1 MCFFHANRFY
11 RCVVIDCNHEVSC
24 KSKVKVKCKPI
35 WWWAKRWAHPR
46 ESIVNHRAAVLWQL
60 LFTEWSAPDGDT
72 PQPNKVDKLSCQDQ
86 IPNIKYHQNQDQTID
101 CATMAHSFGHNNQQQ
116 TDLSCFSYV
125 TVGVLTSTA
134 AVQQLHRTSTRRAT
148 ASSSSSTA
156 QGALD
161 RLRAFSS
168 IRRQPATVP
177 AIPAIPAISAIS
189 SGINQNGSGTMGVV
203 GVPQHPSSSTN
214 SILQA
219 SLSSPPKLR
228 PAVDLTDPAN
238 SHPNKPVSIPSSRH
252 PLQASR
258 SFHDMPKCYTV
269 QEHVDD
275 DEIDD
280 EKERPNYVDNEQ
292 VTSHP
297 Q

>member
-1 MCFFHANRFY
+1 
-11 RCVVIDCNHEVSC
+11 
-24 KSKVKVKCKPI
+24 
-35 WWWAKRWAHPR
+35 
-46 ESIVNHRAAVLWQL
+46 
-60 LFTEWSAPDGDT
+60 
-72 PQPNKVDKLSCQDQ
+72 
-86 IPNIKYHQNQDQTID
+86 
-101 CATMAHSFGHNNQQQ
+101 MAHSFGHNNQQQ

-214 SILQA
+214 SILQV